1 MNISDILNASAANKL
16 VNTSPKTAAQAT
28 DSLSPVEQALK
39 KTSTRIQA
47 EVDATTTQL
56 SSFGQL
62 KSTISNT
69 QLAAGALGK
78 LESTASSAS
87 VKTAASNFVSAFNTT
102 LGSAKTTATV
112 PGSSTAATQSASRTG
127 RDLSRAVTT
136 DVRTFDALKKL
147 GFSMGSDG
155 RLALDSKKF
164 EAAQKADPA
173 GTQATL
179 SKIGKQVETAAVKE
193 LASDGGVNG
202 SMSSLKARSSLLKT
216 QQTSLADLAKI
227 TAAAT
232 STANNTTSASN
243 WSQGFG
249 ISAYQS
255 NASNAWKF

>member
-28 DSLSPVEQALK
+28 DSLSPVEQAIK
-39 KTSTRIQA
+39 KTKTRIQA
-47 EVDATTTQL
+47 EVDTTTTQL

-62 KSTISNT
+62 KSAISNT
-69 QLAAGALGK
+69 QLAAGALEK

-102 LGSAKTTATV
+102 LGSAKTTASV
-112 PGSSTAATQSASRTG
+112 AGSSTAATQSANRTG
-127 RDLSRAVTT
+127 RDLSRSVTT

-164 EAAQKADPA
+164 EAAQKTDPA

-193 LASDGGVNG
+193 LTPDGGVNG

-216 QQTSLADLAKI
+216 QQSSLADLAKT
-227 TAAAT
+227 TAAAN
-232 STANNTTSASN
+232 STTSASN

>member
-16 VNTSPKTAAQAT
+16 VNTNTSPKTAAQAT

-39 KTSTRIQA
+39 KTNTRIQA
-47 EVDATTTQL
+47 EVDTTTTQL

-62 KSTISNT
+62 KSAISNT
-69 QLAAGALGK
+69 QLAASALGK
-78 LESTASSAS
+78 LESTTSSAS
-87 VKTAASNFVSAFNTT
+87 VKTAASNFVSAFNTA
-102 LGSAKTTATV
+102 LGSAKTTAAV

-127 RDLSRAVTT
+127 RELTRSVTT
-136 DVRTFDALKKL
+136 DVRSFDALKKL
-147 GFSMGSDG
+147 GFSLGSDG

-179 SKIGKQVETAAVKE
+179 SKIGKQVETTAVKE
-193 LASDGGVNG
+193 LATDGSVNG
-202 SMSSLKARSSLLKT
+202 AMSSLKARSSLLKT

-227 TAAAT
+227 TAAASS
-232 STANNTTSASN
+232 STATTSASN
-243 WSQGFG
+243 WSQGFA

-255 NASNAWKF
+255 NASKF